1 MDISDVKTNRIL
13 YLAIPINLLLWGSET
28 WALKDSD
35 WKGISY
41 QGYQKVEHWRF
52 ANTKVLCD
60 FQILKQFVTLPTAAT

>member
-1 MDISDVKTNRIL
+1 MDISDVKTNRML

-41 QGYQKVEHWRF
+41 QESKFCIFNIVNNNGSR
-52 ANTKVLCD
+52 L
-60 FQILKQFVTLPTAAT
+60 